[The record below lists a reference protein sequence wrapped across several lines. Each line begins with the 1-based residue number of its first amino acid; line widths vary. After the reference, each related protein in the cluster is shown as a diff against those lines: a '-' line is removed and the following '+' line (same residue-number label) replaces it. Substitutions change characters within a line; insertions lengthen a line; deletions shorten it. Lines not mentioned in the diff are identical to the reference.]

1 MLSVPIGNLTCV
13 GVSAELQVCYLG
25 LHLAYLCGWITGYS
39 HTCIKLSALGNGLL
53 SDYSGWHLWKWC
65 WKNKISIPRQI
76 GIKPFL
82 LLIVPKNIMIKNNNT
97 DYERLL
103 NAIHTQYTVYLLLE
117 NAIPL
122 VKMTRTLNRLWQLI
136 TGQFYIREMIFQ
148 TLVSVCLI
156 DGDRLIQVWLYYVY
170 GICLTDS
177 ILPYVR
183 SVTVT
188 TTPTLVDHI

>member
-1 MLSVPIGNLTCV
+1 MAYRPIIQVDTYEND
-13 GVSAELQVCYLG
+13 AE
-25 LHLAYLCGWITGYS
+25 
-39 HTCIKLSALGNGLL
+39 
-53 SDYSGWHLWKWC
+53 
-65 WKNKISIPRQI
+65 KNKISIPRQI

-117 NAIPL
+117 NAIHL

-188 TTPTLVDHI
+188 MTPTLVDHI

>member
-1 MLSVPIGNLTCV
+1 MAYRPIIQVDTYEND
-13 GVSAELQVCYLG
+13 AE
-25 LHLAYLCGWITGYS
+25 
-39 HTCIKLSALGNGLL
+39 
-53 SDYSGWHLWKWC
+53 
-65 WKNKISIPRQI
+65 KNKISIPRQI

-82 LLIVPKNIMIKNNNT
+82 LLIVPKNITIKNNNT

-103 NAIHTQYTVYLLLE
+103 NAIHTQYRVYLLLE
-117 NAIPL
+117 NAIHL

-156 DGDRLIQVWLYYVY
+156 GGDRLIQVWLYYVY

-183 SVTVT
+183 SVTIT